1 MTISLVEQAHNNI
14 TNFLSEGDIAVDA
27 TMGNGFDTLFL
38 AQQIGEAGTVYSFDL
53 QAAALHTTEQRLSK
67 EKLLHRVCLIH
78 DDHSQLSAYLTKDDV
93 HSIRCAMFNLGYLP
107 GSDKSIQTG
116 ALSTIKAL
124 NSVITVLETPGIIS
138 ILAYTG
144 HDGGREET
152 DAIKAWANSLSKTD
166 YRVSIQIPTLTK
178 NSPPELILIE
188 TIEQQL
194 PA

>member
-1 MTISLVEQAHNNI
+1 MTISLVDQAHNNI
-14 TNFLSEGDIAVDA
+14 ANYLLEGDIAVDA

-38 AQQIGEAGTVYSFDL
+38 AKQIGEAGKVYSFDL
-53 QAAALHTTEQRLSK
+53 QASALHTTEQRLSK
-67 EKLLHRVCLIH
+67 EQLLHRVFLIQ
-78 DDHSQLSAYLTKDDV
+78 DDHSQLSAYLTKDGV

-152 DAIKAWANSLSKTD
+152 EAIKAWAHDLSKTD
-166 YRVSIQIPTLTK
+166 YRVTIQIPKLTK

-188 TIEQQL
+188 AI
-194 PA
+194 

>member
-1 MTISLVEQAHNNI
+1 MTISLVNQAHNNI
-14 TNFLSEGDIAVDA
+14 ANYLSEGDIAVDA

-38 AQQIGEAGTVYSFDL
+38 AKQIGEAGKVYSFDL

-67 EKLLHRVCLIH
+67 EKLLHRVCLIQ

-107 GSDKSIQTG
+107 GSDKLLQTTPNSTLQ
-116 ALSTIKAL
+116 ALQSAIAL
-124 NSVITVLETPGIIS
+124 LAQPGIIS

-144 HDGGREET
+144 HTGGREET
-152 DAIKAWANSLSKTD
+152 ESVKSWAKTLPKKQ
-166 YRVSIQIPTLTK
+166 YEVTIQIPSATK

-188 TIEQQL
+188 HL
-194 PA
+194 

>member
-1 MTISLVEQAHNNI
+1 MTISLVDQAHNNI
-14 TNFLSEGDIAVDA
+14 ANYLLEGDIAVDA

-38 AQQIGEAGTVYSFDL
+38 AKQIGEAGKVYSFDL
-53 QAAALHTTEQRLSK
+53 QASALQTTEQRLNK
-67 EKLLHRVCLIH
+67 EQLLQRVCLIQ
-78 DDHSQLSAYLTKDDV
+78 DDHSQLSDYLTKDGV

-107 GSDKSIQTG
+107 GSDKTIQTD

-124 NSVITVLETPGIIS
+124 NSVITVLQTPGIIS

-152 DAIKAWANSLSKTD
+152 EAIKAWAHDLSKTN
-166 YRVSIQIPTLTK
+166 YRVTIQIPKLTK

-188 TIEQQL
+188 AI
-194 PA
+194 

>member
-1 MTISLVEQAHNNI
+1 MTISLVDQAHNNI
-14 TNFLSEGDIAVDA
+14 TNYLSEGNIAVDA

-38 AQQIGEAGTVYSFDL
+38 AKQIGEFGKVYSFDL
-53 QAAALHTTEQRLSK
+53 QASALQTTEQRLNK
-67 EKLLHRVCLIH
+67 EQLVQRVCLIQ
-78 DDHSQLSAYLTKDDV
+78 DDHSQLSDYLTKDGV

-152 DAIKAWANSLSKTD
+152 EAIKAWAHTLSKTD
-166 YRVSIQIPTLTK
+166 YRVSIQVPKLTK

-188 TIEQQL
+188 TIEQEL